1 MRESKT
7 EADFILN
14 FHGKSPE
21 IFLSSRLNFVV
32 QAALLSKLW
41 QRSKIEERHENQ
53 KLLKHICFDCMLRS
67 SYAEALTFIFIP
79 FESFSNELFMAA
91 TEHSFTSRSHK
102 KWICWNVLLRNV
114 VLFQH
119 FAIHLLT
126 ERRKIMHWKRL
137 AGHLLTFYT
146 NDSFLISSAVRSE
159 SKVWIKLNL
168 LRSNRIAWGNKH

>member
-1 MRESKT
+1 MKNNFHECDMRESKT
-7 EADFILN
+7 EADFILK
-14 FHGKSPE
+14 FHGKSTE

-102 KWICWNVLLRNV
+102 KWICWNVLLQNV

-126 ERRKIMHWKRL
+126 ERGKNYALKETRWSFADILHKRQ
-137 AGHLLTFYT
+137 F
-146 NDSFLISSAVRSE
+146 
-159 SKVWIKLNL
+159 LNL
-168 LRSNRIAWGNKH
+168 KCCA